1 MASLL
6 TGTPPDPHVQSG
18 ATPSPYSS
26 AVLCFPALDAQPRIV
41 ANLRATAPLPTCL
54 STFVTRR
61 LLPSWIEREG
71 KWVGYWHV
79 GLTWVYHADSVGLTS
94 IQLIMSVKTENQTR
108 LSVNGFV
115 S

>member
-41 ANLRATAPLPTCL
+41 ANLRATAPLPSCL
-54 STFVTRR
+54 STSVTRR

-71 KWVGYWHV
+71 KWVGYWH
-79 GLTWVYHADSVGLTS
+79 DSVGLTS
-94 IQLIMSVKTENQTR
+94 IQLIMSVKTENQTTLG
-108 LSVNGFV
+108 LSINGFV

>member
-54 STFVTRR
+54 STCVTRR
-61 LLPSWIEREG
+61 LLPSWIEREEKENG
-71 KWVGYWHV
+71 LATGMLGSHGYTT
-79 GLTWVYHADSVGLTS
+79 LTQSG
-94 IQLIMSVKTENQTR
+94 
-108 LSVNGFV
+108 
-115 S
+115 